1 MRCKKVFA
9 YNQPGCNNPF
19 LQEEETPLH
28 VASSRGNVECV
39 RALLDGGA
47 SGSAALDLQ
56 DRRGSTPLHLALRRG
71 HVHVAMLLL
80 HAGADFD
87 IQVG

>member
-1 MRCKKVFA
+1 M
-9 YNQPGCNNPF
+9 
-19 LQEEETPLH
+19 H

-87 IQVG
+87 IQVGMIVGYQENLTRISNYFTL